1 MIAALSRLG
10 WRRADMSIAD
20 DLERRL
26 RTHAA
31 FDATE
36 QGHLDHLRAFLAS
49 DGDPI
54 ARENPIGH
62 VTASALVI
70 DRQTDTTLLTHHGK
84 LGKWFQLGGHV
95 DQGDA
100 TVLSAALRE
109 ATEESGLAG
118 LTPWDEAVFDVDV
131 HTIPFHR
138 GRGEPE
144 HLHFDVRFLLA
155 APNRDIAISDES
167 NDLRWFSLDEAAAVA
182 SDDSLGRM
190 IWKVRSRLT

>member
-1 MIAALSRLG
+1 
-10 WRRADMSIAD
+10 MSIAN

-26 RTHAA
+26 RAHAA
-31 FDATE
+31 FDAVE
-36 QGHLDHLRAFLAS
+36 QAHLDHLRTFLAS

-54 ARENPIGH
+54 ARVNPVGH

-70 DRQTDTTLLTHHGK
+70 DRQTNTALLTHHVK

-95 DQGDA
+95 DPDDG
-100 TVLSAALRE
+100 TVLGAALRE
-109 ATEESGLAG
+109 ATEESGLTG
-118 LTPWDEAVFDVDV
+118 LTPWDDAVFDVDV
-131 HTIPFHR
+131 HTIPFSR
-138 GRGEPE
+138 GRNEPE
-144 HLHFDVRFLLA
+144 HLHFDVRFLLL

-190 IWKVRSRLT
+190 IRKVRTRLA